1 MGLGWKVYTA
11 DGLRVIH
18 HGGESAGHQSF
29 LGFDRDRGVGV
40 LLLADSRADEAL
52 DQVALYLLTGNVPLP
67 DFSHPREILLAAEV
81 LETYVGKYRIDGEN
95 FVGIDVRDGR
105 LLYTET
111 TTAGKLVR
119 ETTIYASSESDFYF
133 TDIPVTLV
141 FDRPDPETG
150 KSAPG
155 VTLLLSDDQTFR
167 ALPRPIATRSG
178 SQRLAGRRPGF
189 CSIRT
194 LCRMGQPTSGL
205 PERSCGAAA
214 AG

>member
-1 MGLGWKVYTA
+1 MAEAAEREGWGLQPDLHMGLGWKVYTA

-40 LLLADSRADEAL
+40 LLLADSRADDAL

-67 DFSHPREILLAAEV
+67 DFSHPREILLAPEV

-167 ALPRPIATRSG
+167 ALRV
-178 SQRLAGRRPGF
+178 Q
-189 CSIRT
+189 
-194 LCRMGQPTSGL
+194 
-205 PERSCGAAA
+205 
-214 AG
+214 